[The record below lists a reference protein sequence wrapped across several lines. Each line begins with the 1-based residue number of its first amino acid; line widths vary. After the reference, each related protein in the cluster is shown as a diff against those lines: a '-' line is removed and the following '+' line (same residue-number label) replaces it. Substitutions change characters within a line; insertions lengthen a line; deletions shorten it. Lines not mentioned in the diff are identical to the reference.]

1 VGDAVRLVHR
11 DERRRPLGEHL
22 GEARDARDIR
32 HVVARV
38 ADRGGGRSGRHPLDA
53 RARERLGALR
63 LIQSEIKQFEVDAK
77 LAEADITKLRNEY
90 DKVNKAAK
98 SAQLE
103 NSKLKARIQKLK
115 NKRFRIEDNQKICK
129 KCGKEYL
136 EKENYNWSCRTHT
149 SEYSGEM
156 WWCCGKTSKEAD
168 GCKISKHECKED
180 DEDDAAE
187 QENKDDQSKQ
197 LKNVR
202 CYCCKE
208 IGHTIDKCPR
218 DPNLKTNE
226 AIGAEQERIQKI
238 KDYRKLFADTM
249 ITTSHFLK

>member
-1 VGDAVRLVHR
+1 M
-11 DERRRPLGEHL
+11 
-22 GEARDARDIR
+22 
-32 HVVARV
+32 
-38 ADRGGGRSGRHPLDA
+38 
-53 RARERLGALR
+53 
-63 LIQSEIKQFEVDAK
+63 
-77 LAEADITKLRNEY
+77 RNEY

-249 ITTSHFLK
+249 ITTSHFLKQCIRVPKIKKRDPY